1 MQRYLSTCSESE
13 IKNTAYMVRKL
24 ITNPL
29 TCTQPYQGPRG
40 KEPGIFAYG
49 PFEYYE
55 EENPP
60 TALDNRLYVHSTSE
74 SDVNTIASDYDR
86 HVAICS

>member
-13 IKNTAYMVRKL
+13 IKNTAY
-24 ITNPL
+24 T
-29 TCTQPYQGPRG
+29 GPRG

-49 PFEYYE
+49 PFEYHE
-55 EENPP
+55 EENPPP

-74 SDVNTIASDYDR
+74 SDVNTIA
-86 HVAICS
+86 VWNAIVLPLAITIKRVYK